1 MAQSRL
7 EKVGTIY
14 SKIRGLLSSGAIK
27 SDQVPLWYDVY
38 EAFPPKYEPR
48 WDRVPSSKPINKI
61 LYQEDIVRSR
71 FYEKFGRQEV
81 VNLQEPEK
89 KLLSQIF
96 VDKYIQLGNEGTP
109 ADRLWDNTI
118 QALELEG
125 VNLNAGKP
133 DRQQT
138 SPPVEEKQK
147 FSLQNIFEEST
158 K

>member
-1 MAQSRL
+1 M
-7 EKVGTIY
+7 
-14 SKIRGLLSSGAIK
+14 
-27 SDQVPLWYDVY
+27 
-38 EAFPPKYEPR
+38 
-48 WDRVPSSKPINKI
+48 
-61 LYQEDIVRSR
+61 
-71 FYEKFGRQEV
+71 
-81 VNLQEPEK
+81 
-89 KLLSQIF
+89 IF
-96 VDKYIQLGNEGTP
+96 FL
-109 ADRLWDNTI
+109 

>member
-1 MAQSRL
+1 MQIFSYEGR
-7 EKVGTIY
+7 IRIR
-14 SKIRGLLSSGAIK
+14 IRGEECIGGEQRGISVHLP
-27 SDQVPLWYDVY
+27 PLAGFYTSVY
-38 EAFPPKYEPR
+38 
-48 WDRVPSSKPINKI
+48 
-61 LYQEDIVRSR
+61 
-71 FYEKFGRQEV
+71 
-81 VNLQEPEK
+81 VNMNNSFHYLM
-89 KLLSQIF
+89 IF
-96 VDKYIQLGNEGTP
+96 FL
-109 ADRLWDNTI
+109 